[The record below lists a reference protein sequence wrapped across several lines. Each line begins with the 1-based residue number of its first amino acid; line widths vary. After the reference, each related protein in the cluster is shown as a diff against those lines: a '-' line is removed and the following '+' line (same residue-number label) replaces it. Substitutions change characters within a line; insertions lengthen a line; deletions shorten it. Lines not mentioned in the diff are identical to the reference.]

1 MKDKIWNVA
10 GFFFVLFIF
19 MSFFYICMVDQPYP
33 DWFVK
38 VWTFMIG
45 IGIGALIC
53 WGDEIL

>member
-1 MKDKIWNVA
+1 MKDKLMEIV
-10 GFFFVLFIF
+10 GFVFLFFIF
-19 MSFFYICMVDQPYP
+19 LSFFYICMVEPPYH
-33 DWFVK
+33 DWFTK

>member
-19 MSFFYICMVDQPYP
+19 MSFFYICMADQPYP
-33 DWFVK
+33 NWFVK
-38 VWTFMIG
+38 VWAFMIG

>member
-19 MSFFYICMVDQPYP
+19 MSFFYICMVEPPYH
-33 DWFVK
+33 DWFTK
-38 VWTFMIG
+38 VWAFMIG

>member
-1 MKDKIWNVA
+1 MKDKLMEIV
-10 GFFFVLFIF
+10 GFVFLFFIF
-19 MSFFYICMVDQPYP
+19 VSFFYICIADQPYP